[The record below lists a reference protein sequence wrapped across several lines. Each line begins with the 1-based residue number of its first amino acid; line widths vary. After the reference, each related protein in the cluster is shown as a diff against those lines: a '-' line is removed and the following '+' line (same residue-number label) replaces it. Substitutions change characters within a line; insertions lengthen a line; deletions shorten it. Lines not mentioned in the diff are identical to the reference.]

1 MIYIYFPQT
10 VLPTNSSHIKTP
22 SQVSL
27 IDFLVFKQQKTILS
41 IGHTQKKRFF
51 GKEIYQKS
59 LCGSDVPSETY
70 PPPFPYP
77 EKSRFYLTSFQPLL
91 GTSFMNGH

>member
-10 VLPTNSSHIKTP
+10 VLATNSSHIKTS

-27 IDFLVFKQQKTILS
+27 IDILVFKQQKTILS
-41 IGHTQKKRFF
+41 IEHTQKKRFF

-70 PPPFPYP
+70 PPPSPIPKNLNF
-77 EKSRFYLTSFQPLL
+77 T
-91 GTSFMNGH
+91 